1 MPKTYYLDNIFI
13 NAALRNTPWV
23 PPAIVYVALFTTSP
37 TPSGGG
43 TEVAVGSYGRQPC
56 TFNAPTNGAASN
68 VSDVNFPI
76 ASVDWG
82 IITSFGLCDTS
93 SGGNI
98 LYYGNL
104 SAPRTVLTND
114 QVRFPAGQLIA
125 SET

>member
-1 MPKTYYLDNIFI
+1 MPKTYYLDNVFI

-23 PPAIVYVALFTTSP
+23 PPAIVYVALYTTSP

-43 TEVAVGSYGRQPC
+43 TEVATGSYGRQPC
-56 TFNAPTNGAASN
+56 VFNAPTNGATSN
-68 VSDVNFPI
+68 IADVTFPI
-76 ASVDWG
+76 ASADWG
-82 IITSFGLCDTS
+82 TITSFGLCDTS

-104 SAPRTVLTND
+104 SAPRLVQTND
-114 QVRFPAGQLIA
+114 QVKFPAGQLIA